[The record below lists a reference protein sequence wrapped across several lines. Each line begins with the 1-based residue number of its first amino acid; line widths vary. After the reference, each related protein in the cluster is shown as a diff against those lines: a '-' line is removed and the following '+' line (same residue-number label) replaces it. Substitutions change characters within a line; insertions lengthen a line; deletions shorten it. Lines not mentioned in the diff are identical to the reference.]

1 MLRHRRWFY
10 TRAVL
15 LILVRYGVVMILR
28 FLSGAVGAAVVVVA
42 AVAPAWADPDPMPA
56 PPPLPDVNAYAPISP
71 VDYAAMEGNWYA
83 FAGPVG
89 VTCVIDR
96 TNGGYGCNGALPG
109 APGGADLVSA
119 GPIGSPTFSRA
130 GRPIF
135 AAAGEVAALPQNTRL
150 SFREVSCGVDDT
162 GTVACVNSRDQV
174 GFIVG
179 PAGTYI
185 NAFNPMLDRPDG
197 ANPYLP
203 GMPGG

>member
-1 MLRHRRWFY
+1 MLRHRGWFY

-89 VTCVIDR
+89 VTCVIP
-96 TNGGYGCNGALPG
+96 A
-109 APGGADLVSA
+109 A
-119 GPIGSPTFSRA
+119 GPSPAQRLPADQRRLWMQWRTARRA
-130 GRPIF
+130 RRRRP
-135 AAAGEVAALPQNTRL
+135 GQRWTHRVADVLPR
-150 SFREVSCGVDDT
+150 R
-162 GTVACVNSRDQV
+162 
-174 GFIVG
+174 
-179 PAGTYI
+179 
-185 NAFNPMLDRPDG
+185 
-197 ANPYLP
+197 
-203 GMPGG
+203 